1 MTFSSG
7 SWTRKHIWTIIFTI
21 IVLNCNHNHQTK
33 QNKTRQ
39 NKTKQNKRFDLIWI
53 WFRLKFWF
61 YNLMIW
67 FKTQYDLKRN
77 KRQLIFKT
85 HFLLFYFTLCLFF
98 NKITHPCC
106 QKTKLNTI
114 MLPTASHIISTLT
127 DNVPISQPHRA
138 QRVDIGKNISV
149 SFQSLGGRYKSCW
162 PKREKCWQLRELV
175 DL

>member
-114 MLPTASHIISTLT
+114 KL
-127 DNVPISQPHRA
+127 
-138 QRVDIGKNISV
+138 
-149 SFQSLGGRYKSCW
+149 LGGAGLNGGAVNFGASSASRQVPANFHPLFFVFVIEHNC
-162 PKREKCWQLRELV
+162 
-175 DL
+175 